1 MDNVDN
7 FVYNSNIS
15 IFQPFQDVDN
25 FCTIFRVI
33 HIFPHYSTWFVQFAK
48 YPFFSTFFP
57 ADCFY
62 FRENFFI
69 LEKRVTVLSSQ
80 KL

>member
-25 FCTIFRVI
+25 FYTIFRVI
-33 HIFPHYSTWFVQFAK
+33 HIFPHYSTRFVQFAICSILFD
-48 YPFFSTFFP
+48 FFLQ
-57 ADCFY
+57 
-62 FRENFFI
+62 N
-69 LEKRVTVLSSQ
+69 KRATVLQ
-80 KL
+80 IA

>member
-25 FCTIFRVI
+25 FYTIFRVI
-33 HIFPHYSTWFVQFAK
+33 HIFPQYSTSFVQFAICSFLFDI
-48 YPFFSTFFP
+48 FFKTKELQ
-57 ADCFY
+57 
-62 FRENFFI
+62 FR
-69 LEKRVTVLSSQ
+69 
-80 KL
+80 